1 MSGHRSLFLSTKSLK
16 WSMLI
21 WERWYALLNKDKK
34 VYFNTDIS
42 MNNHMLL
49 LGKSGSGK
57 TVQAQKLM
65 IEIVKQGGTVV
76 AVDMHQTLS
85 GNQIFWKYKEDFNKY
100 LTEIDAYQNGICCNF
115 FEPLVYAD
123 GVQEH
128 LSDTVDAVTNVLG
141 RTLNLGMSQQAVLRT
156 AVGYVAQ
163 EGGFEREGFRA
174 IDHALA
180 RMGSKVADG
189 IAERLHQLSAHN
201 IFRSGQWF
209 AQKGHINVV
218 RLGRFSLGTQEL
230 VAEMLLSY
238 LWRLAMAGRLI
249 EGGLYAFVDE
259 CQSLLSGKNSSL
271 AQILSEGRKFNL
283 NIILA
288 TQQLLQGSAS
298 VVQQR
303 LTQCGMILL
312 FQPDV
317 NRVNQIAKMVD
328 VASTGEWRL
337 MLRNLKQ
344 GEFVTHGA
352 LMVGGS
358 IVEYPIR
365 VSAYEAAETKN
376 AKGVLV
382 N

>member
-1 MSGHRSLFLSTKSLK
+1 M
-16 WSMLI
+16 
-21 WERWYALLNKDKK
+21 LNKDKK

-49 LGKSGSGK
+49 LGKLGSGK

-189 IAERLHQLSAHN
+189 IEERLHQLSAYN

-238 LWRLAMAGRLI
+238 LWRLAMAGRFI
-249 EGGLYAFVDE
+249 EGGLYA
-259 CQSLLSGKNSSL
+259 
-271 AQILSEGRKFNL
+271 FNL